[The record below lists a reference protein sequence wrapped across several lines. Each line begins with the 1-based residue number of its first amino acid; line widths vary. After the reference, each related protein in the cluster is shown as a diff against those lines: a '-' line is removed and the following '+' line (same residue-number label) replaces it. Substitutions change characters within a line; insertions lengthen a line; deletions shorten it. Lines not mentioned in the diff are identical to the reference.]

1 MKTRFRYFDFSL
13 FIAVL
18 LLVGI
23 SSIMIYSA
31 SVWNRGDYANSG
43 LFYRQLFYAGFGI
56 VVYLIATMFRY
67 ENFRKKNVLRSLY
80 ALSVI
85 LLFVTWAM
93 PPLNGARAWL
103 IIGGFTIQPIE
114 IAKFVLILLLA
125 NYYHQLWNRELT
137 GWPGR
142 IGRAAIE
149 RKKLRAQIGAFFII
163 PGLFYFFPYA
173 FVINGQPDHGGLFVL
188 GVIMF
193 MMWLAAGAPLRIII
207 PVIIA
212 GIGFVYAMYTFVFT
226 ENQVS
231 RINVVFNPFMDPE
244 GYGHQLL
251 MSIISIVHGGL
262 TGVGLGNSYQK
273 YGYLPEPETDYIMSI
288 IAEELGFIGVLVV
301 LVLLFFIAFRA
312 VNIANHTDSHFAMF
326 VSFGIAAQIMVQTGI
341 NIGAMSGWFP
351 GTGVTLP
358 LVSYGGTSLIM
369 TMGILGVLSSI
380 SMRNRHREATRRAEI
395 REKSEENVQN
405 ASLHVVR

>member
-1 MKTRFRYFDFSL
+1 MKTRFQYFDFTL

-18 LLVGI
+18 MLVGI
-23 SSIMIYSA
+23 SSVMIYSA

-43 LFYRQLFYAGFGI
+43 LFYRQLIYAGIGVF
-56 VVYLIATMFRY
+56 VYLVATLFRY
-67 ENFRKKNVLRSLY
+67 ENFRKTHILYGLY
-80 ALSVI
+80 ALTVI

-103 IIGGFTIQPIE
+103 VVGGFTMQPVE
-114 IAKFVLILLLA
+114 IAKFALILLLA
-125 NYYHQLWNRELT
+125 NYYHRLWNHELK
-137 GWPGR
+137 GLPGR
-142 IGRAAIE
+142 IGRAAIV
-149 RKKLRAQIGAFFII
+149 KKGWRAQIGAFFLIPII
-163 PGLFYFFPYA
+163 YYFLPYA
-173 FVINGQPDHGGLFVL
+173 IAINGQPDHGGLFVL
-188 GVIMF
+188 GAIMF
-193 MMWLAAGAPLRIII
+193 MMWLAVGSPLRIII
-207 PVIIA
+207 PAILA
-212 GIGFVYAMYTFVFT
+212 GVGFVYAMYTFVFT
-226 ENQVS
+226 DNQVS
-231 RINVVFNPFMDPE
+231 RVDVVFNPFMDPE

-288 IAEELGFIGVLVV
+288 IAEELGFIGVVTV
-301 LVLLFFIAFRA
+301 LTLLFFIAFRA
-312 VNIANHTDSHFAMF
+312 INIANHTDNHFAMF
-326 VSFGIAAQIMVQTGI
+326 VSFGIAAQLMVQTAI

-395 REKSEENVQN
+395 REKSAENVQSS
-405 ASLHVVR
+405 SLHVVR

>member
-1 MKTRFRYFDFSL
+1 
-13 FIAVL
+13 
-18 LLVGI
+18 
-23 SSIMIYSA
+23 MIYSA
-31 SVWNRGDYANSG
+31 SVWNRGDYANNG
-43 LFYRQLFYAGFGI
+43 LFYRQLFYAGFGV

-80 ALSVI
+80 ALTVI
-85 LLFVTWAM
+85 LLFVTWLM

-103 IIGGFTIQPIE
+103 IIGGFTIQPVE

-125 NYYHQLWNRELT
+125 NYYHQLWNNELK
-137 GWPGR
+137 GLPGR
-142 IGRAAIE
+142 LGRAAVM
-149 RKKLRAQIGAFFII
+149 KKGIRAQAGAFFVI
-163 PGLFYFFPYA
+163 PVIYFFLPYA
-173 FVINGQPDHGGLFVL
+173 IAINGQPDMGGLFVL
-188 GVIMF
+188 GAIMF
-193 MMWLAAGAPLRIII
+193 LMWLAVGAPLRIII
-207 PVIIA
+207 PSVLA
-212 GIGFVYAMYTFVFT
+212 GIGVVYLMFT
-226 ENQVS
+226 TIFSENQRS
-231 RINVVFNPFMDPE
+231 RIEVVFNPFMDPE

-288 IAEELGFIGVLVV
+288 IAEELGFVGVVVV

-312 VNIANHTDSHFAMF
+312 VNIANHSDSHFAMF

-380 SMRNRHREATRRAEI
+380 SMRNRHREATKRAEI
-395 REKSEENVQN
+395 REKSAENVQSS
-405 ASLHVVR
+405 SLHVVR

>member
-18 LLVGI
+18 MLVGI

-43 LFYRQLFYAGFGI
+43 LFYRQLFYAGLGI
-56 VVYLIATMFRY
+56 IVYLIATMFRY
-67 ENFRKKNVLRSLY
+67 ENFRKPNILY
-80 ALSVI
+80 TLYFISVV

-103 IIGGFTIQPIE
+103 IIGGLTIQPVE

-125 NYYHQLWNRELT
+125 NYYHQLWNGELK
-137 GWPGR
+137 GLPGR
-142 IGRAAIE
+142 LARAAVM
-149 RKKLRAQIGAFFII
+149 KKGIRAQTGAFFVI
-163 PGLFYFFPYA
+163 PVLYFFLPFA
-173 FVINGQPDHGGLFVL
+173 IAINGQPDMGGLFVL
-188 GVIMF
+188 GAIMF
-193 MMWLAAGAPLRIII
+193 LMWLAVGAPLRIIV
-207 PVIIA
+207 PAVLA
-212 GIGFVYAMYTFVFT
+212 GIGVVYVMFT
-226 ENQVS
+226 TIFSENQRS
-231 RINVVFNPFMDPE
+231 RIEVVFNPFIDPE

-288 IAEELGFIGVLVV
+288 IAEELGFVGVVVV
-301 LVLLFFIAFRA
+301 LILLFFIAFRA
-312 VNIANHTDSHFAMF
+312 VNIANHSDSHFAMF

-380 SMRNRHREATRRAEI
+380 SMRNRHREAMRRADI
-395 REKSEENVQN
+395 REKSAENVQRS
-405 ASLHVVR
+405 SLHVVR

>member
-18 LLVGI
+18 MLVGI

-43 LFYRQLFYAGFGI
+43 LFYRQLVYAGIGI
-56 VVYLIATMFRY
+56 VVYFIATMFRY
-67 ENFRKKNVLRSLY
+67 ENFRKPNILY
-80 ALSVI
+80 GLYFVSVV

-93 PPLNGARAWL
+93 PALNGARAWL
-103 IIGGFTIQPIE
+103 IIGGFTMQPVE
-114 IAKFVLILLLA
+114 VAKFVLILLLA
-125 NYYHQLWNRELT
+125 NYYHQLWNHELK
-137 GWPGR
+137 GLPGR
-142 IGRAAIE
+142 LGRAAIT
-149 RKKLRAQIGAFFII
+149 KKGIRAQFGAFFII
-163 PGLFYFFPYA
+163 PVIYFFLPYA
-173 FVINGQPDHGGLFVL
+173 IAINGQPDMGGLFVL
-188 GVIMF
+188 GAIMF
-193 MMWLAAGAPLRIII
+193 LMWLAVGAPLRIIV
-207 PVIIA
+207 PAMLV
-212 GIGFVYAMYTFVFT
+212 GFGLVYLMFT
-226 ENQVS
+226 TIFSENQRS
-231 RINVVFNPFMDPE
+231 RIEVVFNPFMDPE

-288 IAEELGFIGVLVV
+288 IAEELGFIGVVVV

-312 VNIANHTDSHFAMF
+312 VNIANHSDSHFAMF

-380 SMRNRHREATRRAEI
+380 SMRNRHREATKRAEI
-395 REKSEENVQN
+395 REKSAENVQSS
-405 ASLHVVR
+405 SLHVVR

>member
-18 LLVGI
+18 MLVGI

-43 LFYRQLFYAGFGI
+43 LFYRQLVYAGLGI
-56 VVYLIATMFRY
+56 IVYFIATMFRY
-67 ENFRKKNVLRSLY
+67 ENFRKPNILY
-80 ALSVI
+80 GLYLLSVV

-103 IIGGFTIQPIE
+103 IIGGFTIQPVE

-125 NYYHQLWNRELT
+125 NYYHQLWNNELK
-137 GWPGR
+137 GLPGR
-142 IGRAAIE
+142 LGRAAVM
-149 RKKLRAQIGAFFII
+149 KKGIRAQAGAFFVI
-163 PGLFYFFPYA
+163 PVIYFFLPYA
-173 FVINGQPDHGGLFVL
+173 IAINGQPDMGGLFVL
-188 GVIMF
+188 GAIMF
-193 MMWLAAGAPLRIII
+193 LMWLAVGAPLRIII
-207 PVIIA
+207 PSVLA
-212 GIGFVYAMYTFVFT
+212 GIGVVYLMFT
-226 ENQVS
+226 TIFSENQRS
-231 RINVVFNPFMDPE
+231 RIEVVFNPFMDPE

-288 IAEELGFIGVLVV
+288 IAEELGFVGVVVV

-312 VNIANHTDSHFAMF
+312 VNIANHSDSHFAMF

-380 SMRNRHREATRRAEI
+380 SMRNRHREATKRAEI
-395 REKSEENVQN
+395 REKSAENVQSS
-405 ASLHVVR
+405 SLHVVR

>member
-18 LLVGI
+18 MLVGI

-43 LFYRQLFYAGFGI
+43 LFYRQLVYAGIGI
-56 VVYLIATMFRY
+56 VVYFIATMFRY
-67 ENFRKKNVLRSLY
+67 ENFRKPNILY
-80 ALSVI
+80 GLYFVSVV

-93 PPLNGARAWL
+93 PALNGARAWL
-103 IIGGFTIQPIE
+103 IIGGFTMQPVE
-114 IAKFVLILLLA
+114 VAKFVLILLLA
-125 NYYHQLWNRELT
+125 NYYHQLWNHELK
-137 GWPGR
+137 GLPGR
-142 IGRAAIE
+142 LGRAAIT
-149 RKKLRAQIGAFFII
+149 KKGIRAQFGAFFII
-163 PGLFYFFPYA
+163 PVIYFFFPYA
-173 FVINGQPDHGGLFVL
+173 IAINGQPDMGGLFVL
-188 GVIMF
+188 GAIMF
-193 MMWLAAGAPLRIII
+193 LMWLAVGAPLRIIV
-207 PVIIA
+207 PAMLV
-212 GIGFVYAMYTFVFT
+212 GFGLVYLMFT
-226 ENQVS
+226 TIFSENQRS
-231 RINVVFNPFMDPE
+231 RIEVVFNPFMDPE

-288 IAEELGFIGVLVV
+288 IAEELGFIGVVVV

-312 VNIANHTDSHFAMF
+312 VNIANHSDSHFAMF

-380 SMRNRHREATRRAEI
+380 SMRNRHREATKRAEI
-395 REKSEENVQN
+395 REKSAENVQSS
-405 ASLHVVR
+405 SLHVVR